1 MSRYFEHTP
10 QGTNIVNQVENLATE
25 VDEAFTEIEDL
36 LYQDDQVNA
45 SVNSS
50 IGNLDNKYI
59 KEYVPNKGLI
69 SNFTQNLY
77 FPRNSQEASLD
88 LFPSLVIANLN
99 TVSVIN
105 QTVPATTYTYKT
117 NGILDNPTDF
127 TFVDK
132 KVVFGKAPETNEA
145 LTITYKGYN
154 TTSTDDDSNW
164 PFELRYNI
172 LQHKQFDNSII
183 NTFTYSTS
191 GTKITV
197 SGYNFKNMCST
208 FIKNVINNN
217 PTDLNK
223 YVAVYDTNGQ
233 RIEITTPSITT
244 SYFRFNTTETI
255 ATTKVKLYVANS
267 SIGALLESIYRLFY
281 SHDHGTNGGNNINHG
296 ALLGLYENTYDG
308 SGNALIN
315 YKVSD
320 KLNYDHPQYINREG
334 FVNDPNIYNNAIL
347 GDLLL
352 ASTDSGSRKNNLN
365 ANSVKL
371 VFGEYASGH
380 KMYFN
385 QSDNCLW
392 IDSISKD
399 GVKFLT
405 PQNKRAISVNDHSF
419 VDTNYISSNTNRAL
433 KLTLK
438 SEDDSQLGVLQLTRK
453 RIVGGVASDDDKAK
467 LLSYDSE
474 FSFSLIK
481 DTLTINNG
489 AKISFGS
496 PSLIDIVKE
505 NDGLHFKTDDTGVST
520 GASDVHFDV
529 KVFTSD
535 LEAQHID
542 AKEIHLK
549 ADQKIVFNTDAHNA
563 TDYDYINYD
572 NSQLNIKSTTS
583 VNVKNNGRLSGLT
596 FDNRQFIYTS
606 TPQGSY
612 VADIV
617 EPTDLYIET
626 KRDTYFIKS
635 GYPFSQGVTNLQTVP
650 KSNIYC
656 NNTVVENVVIN
667 FDENLAKG
675 IILNSTN
682 KILSQRD
689 ELGNLSTIIQ
699 SNSGLVVVNS
709 YSVSDTILN
718 YGRVTAKE
726 FIAKGDMNTTAGFTG
741 NVIIPANHKL
751 TVNGLTEFTNDLI
764 FNKPVEFKDYTK
776 FKEIDADDITV
787 KRLDVTEKANYEE
800 LIVNNLEVQTELR
813 FNSMLQ
819 TNPIA
824 NSKFAGTVEF
834 GSNVKITNDSDF
846 IIGDSDIKTTRAT
859 DGLLLSSNKVRLGT
873 NGIVEAAKY
882 LAGKGT
888 PSGNG
893 DETGGYGFASTTGLP
908 DGDTGMFAEK
918 NIDSQNDSDI
928 VFRIDGVE
936 KVRIP
941 KTFANLDTEDLST
954 RMNDV
959 VTVEMLLSQIQDIS
973 SLVLDRTYPLGSIYQ
988 NTIDSRNPNL
998 ILNWPNS
1005 VWRKYAVGRSII
1017 GAEGTGVT
1025 EKIDSNLDKPL
1036 NVDFMTS
1043 GTKYGDFSH
1052 TLLVKELAKHKHRY
1066 TSDDSANGY
1075 GGRTG
1080 RTMGSDFSQKNSSG
1094 PAYEYF
1100 TNIEFDEENGGD
1112 FPHNNTHPVIVTHIW
1127 ERIG

>member
-1 MSRYFEHTP
+1 MSKYFEHTP
-10 QGTNIVNQVENLATE
+10 QGTNVVNQVENLATE

-36 LYQDDQVNA
+36 LFQDDQVNA

-69 SNFTQNLY
+69 SNYTQNLY

-88 LFPSLVIANLN
+88 LFPSLIVGDLN

-105 QTVPATTYTYKT
+105 QTVPATTYTYKI

-145 LTITYKGYN
+145 LVITYKGYN
-154 TTSTDDDSNW
+154 TTTPDDDNDW
-164 PFELRYNI
+164 PFELRYNV
-172 LQHKQFDNSII
+172 LQYKQFDNTIVTS
-183 NTFTYSTS
+183 FPYSVS
-191 GTKITV
+191 GTQITV
-197 SGYNFKNMCST
+197 SGYDFKNMCST
-208 FIKNVINNN
+208 FVKNIINNH
-217 PTDLNK
+217 PTDVNK
-223 YVAVYDTNGQ
+223 YVAVYDTNGK
-233 RIEITTPSITT
+233 RITISNPTITT
-244 SYFRFNTTETI
+244 SYFRFNTDETI
-255 ATTKVKLYVANS
+255 ATPQVKLYVANS
-267 SIGALLESIYRLFY
+267 SIGTLLECIYRLFY
-281 SHDHGTNGGNNINHG
+281 AHDHGANGGNNVNHG
-296 ALLGLYENTYDG
+296 ALLGLYENTYD
-308 SGNALIN
+308 SNGNSVIN

-320 KLNYDHPQYINREG
+320 KLNYDHPQYVNREG

-352 ASTDSGSRKNNLN
+352 ASTDSGNRKNNLN

-438 SEDDSQLGVLQLTRK
+438 SEDDNQLGVLQLTRK
-453 RIVGGVASDDDKAK
+453 RIVGGVATDDDKAK
-467 LLSYDSE
+467 ILSYDSE
-474 FSFSLIK
+474 FSFTLIK
-481 DTLTINNG
+481 NTITIDNG

-505 NDGLHFKTDDTGVST
+505 NDGLHFKTDDVGTST

-529 KVFTSD
+529 KVFTD
-535 LEAQHID
+535 ELESEHID

-549 ADQKIVFNTDAHNA
+549 SDQRIVFNTDAHDA
-563 TDYDYINYD
+563 TTYDYINYD
-572 NSQLNIKSTTS
+572 NNQLNIKSTTS
-583 VNVKNNGRLSGLT
+583 VNVKNNGRLAGLT
-596 FDNRQFIYTS
+596 FDNRQFIYTA

-612 VADIV
+612 VADAV
-617 EPTDLYIET
+617 EATDLYVET
-626 KRDTYFIKS
+626 KRDTYFIKN
-635 GYPFSQGVTNLQTVP
+635 GYNYVPGVTNLQTVP
-650 KSNIYC
+650 KSDVYC
-656 NNTVVENVVIN
+656 NNSVVENVVIN

-675 IILNSTN
+675 VILNSTN
-682 KILSQRD
+682 KIISQRD
-689 ELGNLSTIIQ
+689 ELNNLSTIVQ
-699 SNSGLVVVNS
+699 SNGGLLVLTS
-709 YSVSDTILN
+709 YSVSDTVLN
-718 YGRVTAKE
+718 YGKVTAKE
-726 FIAKGDMNTTAGFTG
+726 FVAKGDMNTTAGFTG

-751 TVNGLTEFTNDLI
+751 VVNGLTEFGNDLV

-776 FKEIDADDITV
+776 FKTIDADDITV
-787 KRLDVTEKANYEE
+787 KRLDVTEKANYQE
-800 LIVNNLEVQTELR
+800 LVVNNLEVLAELR
-813 FNSMLQ
+813 FNNMLQ

-824 NSKFAGTVEF
+824 NSRFAGTVEF
-834 GSNVKITNDSDF
+834 GSNVSITNDSDF
-846 IIGDSDIKTTRAT
+846 IIGDSDIKTTRNT
-859 DGLLLSSNKVRLGT
+859 DGLLLSSNRVKLGT
-873 NGIVEAAKY
+873 NGIIYTGKI

-893 DETGGYGFASTTGLP
+893 DETGGFAFASTTGLP
-908 DGDTGMFAEK
+908 DGDTGMFAER

-959 VTVEMLLSQIQDIS
+959 VTIEMLLSQIQDMS
-973 SLVLDRTYPLGSIYQ
+973 ALVLDRTYPIGSIYM
-988 NTIDSRNPNL
+988 NTLDNRNPKE
-998 ILNWPNS
+998 ILNWPGS
-1005 VWRKYAVGRSII
+1005 TWRRYSIGRSII
-1017 GAEGTGVT
+1017 GAEGTSVT
-1025 EKIDSNLDKPL
+1025 EKADSYLDKPAGL
-1036 NVDFMTS
+1036 DLMTS
-1043 GTKYGDFSH
+1043 GAKFGDYTHRLTIPELPITSSEKIRVESWHWQYGPQ
-1052 TLLVKELAKHKHRY
+1052 KR
-1066 TSDDSANGY
+1066 SDEGFIPNWDGY
-1075 GGRTG
+1075 
-1080 RTMGSDFSQKNSSG
+1080 SSSG
-1094 PAYEYF
+1094 
-1100 TNIEFDEENGGD
+1100 GD
-1112 FPHNNTHPVIVTHIW
+1112 QSHNNTHPIVVTNMW

>member
-1 MSRYFEHTP
+1 MSKYFEHIP
-10 QGTNIVNQVENLATE
+10 QGTNTVNQVENLATE
-25 VDEAFTEIEDL
+25 VDTAFTSIEDL
-36 LYQDDQVNA
+36 LFQDDQVNS

-50 IGNLDNKYI
+50 IGSLDNKYI

-69 SNFTQNLY
+69 SNYTQNLY

-88 LFPSLVIANLN
+88 LFPSLILGDLN

-105 QTVPATTYTYKT
+105 QIVPATVYTYKV
-117 NGILDNPTDF
+117 NGILDNATDF

-132 KVVFGKAPETNEA
+132 KVVFGKAPETNES
-145 LTITYKGYN
+145 LVITYKGYN
-154 TTSTDDDSNW
+154 TTTPDDPDDW

-172 LQHKQFDNSII
+172 LQHKQFDNTII
-183 NTFTYSTS
+183 NSFTFTSV
-191 GTKITV
+191 GTQKTV

-208 FIKNVINNN
+208 FVKSVIDTN

-223 YVAVYDTNGQ
+223 YVAVYDSNGTRINITNP
-233 RIEITTPSITT
+233 EITT
-244 SYFRFNTTETI
+244 SYFRFNTDDTI
-255 ATTKVKLYVANS
+255 ATATVKLYVANAS
-267 SIGALLESIYRLFY
+267 LGTLIECIYRLFY
-281 SHDHGTNGGNNINHG
+281 AHDHGTNGGNNINHG
-296 ALLGLYENTYDG
+296 ALLGLYENTYD
-308 SGNALIN
+308 SNGNPVIN

-320 KLNYDHPQYINREG
+320 KLNYDHPQYLNREG
-334 FVNDPNIYNNAIL
+334 FVNDPNIYNNSFL

-352 ASTDSGSRKNNLN
+352 ASTENGNRRNNLN

-385 QSDNCLW
+385 QADNCLW
-392 IDSISKD
+392 VDSISKD

-405 PQNKRAISVNDHSF
+405 PQDKRAISINDHSF
-419 VDTNYISSNTNRAL
+419 VDTTYTSGNTDKAL

-438 SEDDSQLGVLQLTRK
+438 SEDDNQLGVLQLTRK
-453 RIVGGVASDDDKAK
+453 RIVGGVATDDDKAK

-474 FSFSLIK
+474 FSLSLIK
-481 DTLTINNG
+481 DTLTIDNG

-505 NDGLHFKTDDTGVST
+505 NDGLHFKTEDTGVST

-529 KVFTSD
+529 KVFANN
-535 LEAQHID
+535 LKAEHVD

-549 ADQKIVFNTDAHNA
+549 ADQKIVFNTDLHESNE
-563 TDYDYINYD
+563 YDFINYD
-572 NSQLNIKSTTS
+572 NSQLNIKSNSS
-583 VNVKNNGRLSGLT
+583 VNFNNNGRLTGLT

-612 VADIV
+612 VSDMLEA
-617 EPTDLYIET
+617 TDLYIET
-626 KRDTYFIKS
+626 KRDTYFIKN
-635 GYPFSQGVTNLQTVP
+635 GYTYSPGVTNLQTVP
-650 KSNIYC
+650 KSDIYC
-656 NNTVVENVVIN
+656 NNSVVENVVIN

-675 IILNSTN
+675 LILNSTN
-682 KILSQRD
+682 KIISQRD
-689 ELGNLSTIIQ
+689 ELNNLATIVQ
-699 SNSGLVVVNS
+699 SNAGLVIVTS
-709 YSVSDTILN
+709 YSVSDTQLN
-718 YGRVTAKE
+718 YGKVTAKE
-726 FIAKGDMNTTAGFTG
+726 FYAKGDMNTTAGFTG

-751 TVNGLTEFTNDLI
+751 VVNGLTEFGNDLV

-776 FKEIDADDITV
+776 FKTIDADDITV

-859 DGLLLSSNKVRLGT
+859 DGLLLSSNRVKLGT
-873 NGIVEAAKY
+873 NGVVAAGKVI
-882 LAGKGT
+882 AGKGT

-893 DETGGYGFASTTGLP
+893 DEAGGFAFASTTGLP

-941 KTFANLDTEDLST
+941 KTFADLENEDLST
-954 RMNDV
+954 RGNDI
-959 VTVEMLLSQIQDIS
+959 VTIDMLLSQIQDIS
-973 SLVLDRTYPLGSIYQ
+973 SLVLDRTYPIGSVYQ
-988 NTIDSRNPNL
+988 NTVDSRNPSL
-998 ILNWPNS
+998 ILNWPDS
-1005 VWRKYAVGRSII
+1005 VWRKYAVGRSLV
-1017 GAEGTGVT
+1017 GAEGSGIT
-1025 EKIDSNLDKPL
+1025 EKVDSNLDKPVGL
-1036 NVDFMTS
+1036 DFMTAGS
-1043 GTKYGDFSH
+1043 KYGDFSH
-1052 TLLVKELAKHKHRY
+1052 KLTKDQNGEHYHGYIQDDTVRDHAEFYPDLPQVTWDVSHTSNVYGPSRY
-1066 TSDDSANGY
+1066 KTTTEGKGEA
-1075 GGRTG
+1075 
-1080 RTMGSDFSQKNSSG
+1080 
-1094 PAYEYF
+1094 
-1100 TNIEFDEENGGD
+1100 
-1112 FPHNNTHPVIVTHIW
+1112 HNNTHPIIVTHIW

>member
-88 LFPSLVIANLN
+88 LFPSLVIADLN

-191 GTKITV
+191 GTQITV

-208 FIKNVINNN
+208 FIKNVIDNN

-255 ATTKVKLYVANS
+255 ATTEVKLYVANS

-334 FVNDPNIYNNAIL
+334 FVNDPNIYNNAVL

-481 DTLTINNG
+481 DTLTIDNG

-505 NDGLHFKTDDTGVST
+505 NDGLHFKTDDVGTST

-542 AKEIHLK
+542 AEEIHLS
-549 ADQKIVFNTDAHNA
+549 ADQKIVFNTDDHESS
-563 TDYDYINYD
+563 TYDYINYD
-572 NSQLNIKSTTS
+572 DQLNIKSSNS
-583 VNVKNNGRLSGLT
+583 VNFKNNGRLTGLSL
-596 FDNRQFIYTS
+596 DNRQFIYTS

-612 VADIV
+612 IADVV
-617 EPTDLYIET
+617 EPTDLYVET

-650 KSNIYC
+650 KSDIYC

-667 FDENLAKG
+667 FDEELAKG

-709 YSVSDTILN
+709 YSISDTILN

-741 NVIIPANHKL
+741 NVTIPANHKL

-776 FKEIDADDITV
+776 FKEIDADEITV
-787 KRLDVTEKANYEE
+787 KRLDVTESANYEE
-800 LIVNNLEVQTELR
+800 LIVNNLEVKTELR
-813 FNSMLQ
+813 FNNMLQ
-819 TNPIA
+819 TNPVA
-824 NSKFAGTVEF
+824 NSKFDGTVEF
-834 GSNVKITNDSDF
+834 GNNVKITNDSNF
-846 IIGDSDIKTTRAT
+846 IIGDSDIEDTRNT
-859 DGLLLSSNKVRLGT
+859 DGLLLSSNEVKLGT
-873 NGIVEAAKY
+873 NGKVSAAKY
-882 LAGKGT
+882 IAGKGS

-893 DETGGYGFASTTGLP
+893 DETGGYAFSSTSGAP
-908 DGDTGMFAEK
+908 DGDTGMFAEG
-918 NIDSQNDSDI
+918 NIDSQNGSDI
-928 VFRIDGVE
+928 VFRIDGLE
-936 KVRIP
+936 KLRIA
-941 KTFANLDTEDLST
+941 KNGTGANGGVGNGNE
-954 RMNDV
+954 V
-959 VTVEMLLSQIQDIS
+959 VTADNLREEISKLSEAI
-973 SLVLDRTYPLGSIYQ
+973 LDSAYPIGSIYM
-988 NTIDSRNPNL
+988 NTIDERNPKL
-998 ILNWPNS
+998 VLNWPDS
-1005 VWRKYAVGRSII
+1005 VWRRYAPGRVIISAEGSAFSEKTDSSLNKPSGLDLEAAGNKVGDFTHQLTVDEMPLHNHVIAPYNRSSAKAGDMGGGGTGQGFDNTPNEYKITDVSDWDAATIKDAGGDQPHTNIQPSII
-1017 GAEGTGVT
+1017 
-1025 EKIDSNLDKPL
+1025 
-1036 NVDFMTS
+1036 
-1043 GTKYGDFSH
+1043 
-1052 TLLVKELAKHKHRY
+1052 
-1066 TSDDSANGY
+1066 
-1075 GGRTG
+1075 
-1080 RTMGSDFSQKNSSG
+1080 
-1094 PAYEYF
+1094 
-1100 TNIEFDEENGGD
+1100 
-1112 FPHNNTHPVIVTHIW
+1112 THVW

>member
-88 LFPSLVIANLN
+88 LFPSLVIGDLN

-154 TTSTDDDSNW
+154 TTSIDDDSNW

-191 GTKITV
+191 GTQITV

-208 FIKNVINNN
+208 FIKNVIDNN

-255 ATTKVKLYVANS
+255 ATTEVKLYVANS

-308 SGNALIN
+308 NGNALIN

-385 QSDNCLW
+385 QSDDCLW

-433 KLTLK
+433 KLTLN

-467 LLSYDSE
+467 ILSYDSE

-481 DTLTINNG
+481 DTLTIGNG

-505 NDGLHFKTDDTGVST
+505 NDGLHFKTDDVGTST

-542 AKEIHLK
+542 AEEIHLTT
-549 ADQKIVFNTDAHNA
+549 DQKIVFNTNGHESIN
-563 TDYDYINYD
+563 YDYINYD
-572 NSQLNIKSTTS
+572 DQLNIKSSNS
-583 VNVKNNGRLSGLT
+583 VNFKNNGRLTGLSL
-596 FDNRQFIYTS
+596 DNRQYIYTS

-612 VADIV
+612 IADVV
-617 EPTDLYIET
+617 EPTDLYVET

-667 FDENLAKG
+667 FDEELAKG

-689 ELGNLSTIIQ
+689 ELGNLSTIVQ

-709 YSVSDTILN
+709 YSVSDTTLN

-787 KRLDVTEKANYEE
+787 KRLDVTESANYEE
-800 LIVNNLEVQTELR
+800 LIVNNLEVKTELR
-813 FNSMLQ
+813 FNNMLQ
-819 TNPIA
+819 TNPVA
-824 NSKFAGTVEF
+824 NSKFDGTVEF
-834 GSNVKITNDSDF
+834 GNNVKITNDSNF
-846 IIGDSDIKTTRAT
+846 IIGDSDIEDTRNT
-859 DGLLLSSNKVRLGT
+859 DGLLLSSNEVKLGT
-873 NGIVEAAKY
+873 NGKVSAAKY
-882 LAGKGT
+882 IAGKGS

-893 DETGGYGFASTTGLP
+893 DETGGYAFSSTSGAP
-908 DGDTGMFAEK
+908 DGDTGMFAEG
-918 NIDSQNDSDI
+918 NIDSQNGSDI
-928 VFRIDGVE
+928 VFRIDGVD

-941 KTFANLDTEDLST
+941 KVFADLDNDDLTNRGS
-954 RMNDV
+954 DV
-959 VTVEMLLSQIQDIS
+959 VTVSMLLTQIQDIS
-973 SLVLDRTYPLGSIYQ
+973 AAILDSTYPIGSIYM
-988 NTIDSRNPNL
+988 NTIDGRNPK
-998 ILNWPNS
+998 IVLNWPTS
-1005 VWRKYAVGRSII
+1005 VWRRYAPGRVII
-1017 GAEGTGVT
+1017 SAEGSTFL
-1025 EKIDSNLDKPL
+1025 EKTDSNLNKP
-1036 NVDFMTS
+1036 S
-1043 GTKYGDFSH
+1043 GLDLEAAGNKVGDFTHQLTVDEMPS
-1052 TLLVKELAKHKHRY
+1052 HKHRY
-1066 TSDDSANGY
+1066 VSDDSVGLVY
-1075 GGRTG
+1075 TG
-1080 RTMGSDFSQKNSSG
+1080 RRAGADFSQKGSSG
-1094 PAYEYF
+1094 PAHEYF
-1100 TNIEFDEENGGD
+1100 TSTEFPEETGGD
-1112 FPHNNTHPVIVTHIW
+1112 RVHNNIQPSIITHVW

>member
-1 MSRYFEHTP
+1 MSKYFEHTP
-10 QGTNIVNQVENLATE
+10 QGTNVVNQVENLATE

-36 LYQDDQVNA
+36 LFQDDQVNA

-69 SNFTQNLY
+69 SNYTQNLY

-88 LFPSLVIANLN
+88 LFPSLIVGDLN

-105 QTVPATTYTYKT
+105 QTVPATTYTYKI

-145 LTITYKGYN
+145 LVITYKGYN
-154 TTSTDDDSNW
+154 TTTPDDDNDW
-164 PFELRYNI
+164 PFELRYNV
-172 LQHKQFDNSII
+172 LQYKQFDNTIVTS
-183 NTFTYSTS
+183 FPYSVS
-191 GTKITV
+191 GTQITV
-197 SGYNFKNMCST
+197 SGYDFKNMCST
-208 FIKNVINNN
+208 FVKNIINNH
-217 PTDLNK
+217 PTDVNK
-223 YVAVYDTNGQ
+223 YVAVYDTNGK
-233 RIEITTPSITT
+233 RITISNPTITT
-244 SYFRFNTTETI
+244 SYFRFNTDETI
-255 ATTKVKLYVANS
+255 ATPQVKLYVANS
-267 SIGALLESIYRLFY
+267 SIGTLLECIYRLFY
-281 SHDHGTNGGNNINHG
+281 AHDHGANGGNNVNHG
-296 ALLGLYENTYDG
+296 ALLGLYENTYD
-308 SGNALIN
+308 SNGNSVIN

-320 KLNYDHPQYINREG
+320 KLNYDHPQYVNREG

-352 ASTDSGSRKNNLN
+352 ASTDSGNRKNNLN

-438 SEDDSQLGVLQLTRK
+438 SEDDNQLGVLQLTRK
-453 RIVGGVASDDDKAK
+453 RIVGGVATDDDKAK
-467 LLSYDSE
+467 ILSYDSE
-474 FSFSLIK
+474 FSFTLIK
-481 DTLTINNG
+481 NTITIDNR
-489 AKISFGS
+489 ARISFGS

-505 NDGLHFKTDDTGVST
+505 DDGLHFKTDDEGTST

-529 KVFTSD
+529 KVFTD
-535 LEAQHID
+535 ELESEHID

-549 ADQKIVFNTDAHNA
+549 SDQRIVFNTDAHDA
-563 TDYDYINYD
+563 TTYDYINYD
-572 NSQLNIKSTTS
+572 NNQLNIKSTTS
-583 VNVKNNGRLSGLT
+583 VNVKNNGRLAGLT
-596 FDNRQFIYTS
+596 FDNRQFIYTA

-612 VADIV
+612 VADAV
-617 EPTDLYIET
+617 EATDLYVET
-626 KRDTYFIKS
+626 KRDTYFIKN
-635 GYPFSQGVTNLQTVP
+635 GYNYVPGVTNLQTVP
-650 KSNIYC
+650 KSDVYC
-656 NNTVVENVVIN
+656 NNSVVENVVIN

-675 IILNSTN
+675 VILNSTN
-682 KILSQRD
+682 KIISQRD
-689 ELGNLSTIIQ
+689 ELNNLSTIVQ
-699 SNSGLVVVNS
+699 SNGGLLVLTS
-709 YSVSDTILN
+709 YSVSDTVLN
-718 YGRVTAKE
+718 YGKVTAKE
-726 FIAKGDMNTTAGFTG
+726 FVAKGDMNTTAGFTG

-751 TVNGLTEFTNDLI
+751 VVNGLTEFGNDLV

-776 FKEIDADDITV
+776 FKTIDADDITV
-787 KRLDVTEKANYEE
+787 KRLDVTEKANYQE
-800 LIVNNLEVQTELR
+800 LVVNNLEVLAELR
-813 FNSMLQ
+813 FNNMLQ

-824 NSKFAGTVEF
+824 NSRFAGTVEF
-834 GSNVKITNDSDF
+834 GSNVSITNDSDF
-846 IIGDSDIKTTRAT
+846 IIGDSDIKTTRNT
-859 DGLLLSSNKVRLGT
+859 DGLLLSSNRVKLGT
-873 NGIVEAAKY
+873 NGIIYTGKI

-893 DETGGYGFASTTGLP
+893 DETGGFAFASTTGLP
-908 DGDTGMFAEK
+908 DGDTGMFAER

-959 VTVEMLLSQIQDIS
+959 VTIEMLLSQIQDMS
-973 SLVLDRTYPLGSIYQ
+973 ALVLDRTYPIGSIYM
-988 NTIDSRNPNL
+988 NTLDNRNPKE
-998 ILNWPNS
+998 ILNWPGS
-1005 VWRKYAVGRSII
+1005 TWRRYSIGRSII
-1017 GAEGTGVT
+1017 GAEGTSVT
-1025 EKIDSNLDKPL
+1025 EKADSYLDKPAGL
-1036 NVDFMTS
+1036 DLMTS
-1043 GTKYGDFSH
+1043 GAKFGDYTHRLTIPELPITSSEKIRVESWHWQYGPQ
-1052 TLLVKELAKHKHRY
+1052 KR
-1066 TSDDSANGY
+1066 SDEGFIPNWDGY
-1075 GGRTG
+1075 
-1080 RTMGSDFSQKNSSG
+1080 SSSG
-1094 PAYEYF
+1094 
-1100 TNIEFDEENGGD
+1100 GD
-1112 FPHNNTHPVIVTHIW
+1112 QSHNNTHPVVVTNMW